1 MKIFLLED
9 DFSLN
14 ESIKDMLESENFIVD
29 SFYDGKIALDN
40 ISGDYE
46 LFILDIFVPNLNG
59 ILLLEKI
66 KKINKN
72 SIVFIMSANIDIDT
86 IKGAYLKG
94 CDDYIKKPFNIQE
107 LLFKLAK
114 FKKNSNIFK
123 FDDQTL
129 FDMETKKFI
138 YNNSEIELT
147 KNEKNF
153 LHLLICNQGKCVNYT
168 LIEDVVY
175 DGEFKSLDAIRSLIK
190 RLRKK
195 LPKDI
200 IFNNL
205 DEGYF
210 IK

>member
-66 KKINKN
+66 KQN
-72 SIVFIMSANIDIDT
+72 IDT

-123 FDDQTL
+123 FDDETL

-153 LHLLICNQGKCVNYT
+153 LHLLICNQGKCVN
-168 LIEDVVY
+168 
-175 DGEFKSLDAIRSLIK
+175 
-190 RLRKK
+190 
-195 LPKDI
+195 
-200 IFNNL
+200 
-205 DEGYF
+205 
-210 IK
+210 

>member
-1 MKIFLLED
+1 MNILSKDILPLKTSQKFSSVLEPYAGKVASTVLRRECHCEVMFLSD
-9 DFSLN
+9 
-14 ESIKDMLESENFIVD
+14 
-29 SFYDGKIALDN
+29 
-40 ISGDYE
+40 
-46 LFILDIFVPNLNG
+46 
-59 ILLLEKI
+59 
-66 KKINKN
+66 
-72 SIVFIMSANIDIDT
+72 
-86 IKGAYLKG
+86 
-94 CDDYIKKPFNIQE
+94 NIQE

-123 FDDQTL
+123 FDDETL

-153 LHLLICNQGKCVNYT
+153 LHLLICNHGKCVNYT